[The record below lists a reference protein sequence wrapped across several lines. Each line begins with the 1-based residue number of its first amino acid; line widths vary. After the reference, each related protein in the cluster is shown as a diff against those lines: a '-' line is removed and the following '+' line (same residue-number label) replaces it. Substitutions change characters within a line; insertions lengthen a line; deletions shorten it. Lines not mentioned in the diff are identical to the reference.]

1 MNLVVGLI
9 PHEFDVFFLDVKDR
23 RTGRDVQLER
33 RKWVRFSIENLFQ
46 QRQVVAVDVGIAS
59 RVDIVTRCV
68 VEFVGDH
75 DQQECIGSDVEREAE
90 ADITRLTVRVDRY
103 STPHLSASQRFCAAG
118 IATGVGLHHRLYR
131 ERRFSVSGSLEP
143 YSTHFH
149 PVEGTCFRYA
159 LGIYVR
165 DTNP

>member
-1 MNLVVGLI
+1 MVLI
-9 PHEFDVFFLDVKDR
+9 PHEFEVFFFEIKERSPHRPVDFEL
-23 RTGRDVQLER
+23 GRC
-33 RKWVRFSIENLFQ
+33 KRFTLQHLLQ
-46 QRQVVAVDVGIAS
+46 QRQMVTVDVRIA
-59 RVDIVTRCV
+59 RGVDVVTRCV
-68 VEFVGDH
+68 VEFVGDTA
-75 DQQECIGSDVEREAE
+75 QQERVGGYIKGKTEANI
-90 ADITRLTVRVDRY
+90 ARLTVRVGRY
-103 STPHLSASQRFCAAG
+103 PTPHLGASQRFCAAG
-118 IATGVGLHHRLYR
+118 ITTGVGLHHRLYR